1 MFYKVLGITTRAAAE
16 QVQWPEPESP
26 STETEPERN
35 RNGTETEKK
44 ARNLTEPE
52 RNYSPVPYAL
62 RLCFFAD
69 VSLIEKCCN

>member
-1 MFYKVLGITTRAAAE
+1 MGGGHIPTRAAAE
-16 QVQWPEPESP
+16 QVQWPE
-26 STETEPERN
+26 RN
-35 RNGTETEKK
+35 RNRRVRKRNRNEIETEKK